1 MKDPLPTTAKRVDN
15 VENTLFL
22 MEILRDK
29 KKKEN
34 EEKKVN
40 CTHNKILPATIY

>member
-1 MKDPLPTTAKRVDN
+1 MSIFQVYVKDPLPKTAKRVDV

-22 MEILRDK
+22 MEILREK
-29 KKKEN
+29 KRKEN

-40 CTHNKILPATIY
+40 CKKL